1 MSVRYML
8 DTDTVSFAL
17 RGHGGVKER
26 ILQHRPSEICIS
38 SLTVAELRYGAER
51 RNSQKLH
58 ELISAFAA
66 NVSVMPFDDMC
77 ADHFGRIASE
87 LARRGSPI
95 GELDALIAA
104 HAKALQVAL
113 VSNNVKH
120 FSRVAGL
127 VVENWV

>member
-1 MSVRYML
+1 ML

-17 RGHGGVKER
+17 RGHGRVKER

-38 SLTVAELRYGAER
+38 SITLSELRYGAER

-58 ELISAFAA
+58 ELISAFTTNIA
-66 NVSVMPFDDMC
+66 VKPFDNTC

-95 GELDALIAA
+95 GEFDALIAA
-104 HAKALQVAL
+104 HATALEVTL
-113 VSNNVKH
+113 ITNNVKH
-120 FSRVAGL
+120 FARVAGL
-127 VVENWV
+127 FVDNWV